1 MFAPNTFI
9 EKLCQS
15 KKTQAAM
22 VLDSLFVADLQAW
35 PSMDFSTIKH
45 YLKMSGVVMGESIL
59 RKGLFDLA
67 QIGVLALRKIMS
79 RTKGRPA
86 WTYRIKSLNDI
97 ALILGVKLHQNEAKD
112 AIPLDGFKSVRAY
125 RAGKHYGLL
134 KRLGVSE
141 LSRKRLGARLGV
153 GGRSTF
159 NYEKGM
165 DLTVTERT
173 ERHELTM
180 ADVPHAPEKRLNA
193 NVFLEVEIE
202 REMTEDELRI
212 VYKDFD
218 EAYLL
223 IGNRKTKDKRYMPYT
238 RYILKRELELGHK
251 VFKLKQIT
259 NEYRVA

>member
-1 MFAPNTFI
+1 MFAPNTFT
-9 EKLCQS
+9 ENLMQR

-22 VLDSLFVADLQAW
+22 VLDSLFAADLQAW

-45 YLKMSGVVMGESIL
+45 YLKMSGIVMGESIL
-59 RKGLFDLA
+59 KKGLYDLA
-67 QIGVLALRKIMS
+67 QIGVLALRKIMT
-79 RTKGRPA
+79 RAKGRPA
-86 WTYRIKSLNDI
+86 WNYRIKSLADI

-112 AIPLDGFKSVRAY
+112 AIPLTSFKSAKAY

-134 KRLGVSE
+134 KRLGVSQ
-141 LSRKRLGARLGV
+141 LSRKKLGARLGV

-159 NYEKGM
+159 NYEIGM
-165 DLTVTERT
+165 DLTVTQRT
-173 ERHELTM
+173 ERHELTI

-223 IGNRKTKDKRYMPYT
+223 IGNRKTKETRYMPYT

-251 VFKLKQIT
+251 VYKVKQIT